1 MSEVLLVTGMSGAGR
16 STVSAALEDLGW
28 FVIDNLP
35 LEVVVRVAELAAA
48 GSLDYAGVAFV
59 VGRSGRVQP
68 EALLAVQR
76 ELQQMHEAAKIL
88 FVDAPDDVLIH
99 RYEGTRRRH
108 PYPAPTLADSIAGE
122 RLLVQS
128 IRDEA
133 DLVIDTGSINT
144 NQLRSRIVE
153 IFTEDSAMGSL
164 RVSLVSFGYSNGIP
178 RDVDLVFDCRFLP
191 NPHWIDELRPLTG
204 LDEAVAN
211 YVLEQEPAQHFL
223 HDVVQLLEW
232 QIPAFAKEGKSYLSI
247 AIGCTGGRHRS
258 VAIAEEL
265 RRRLNIQHA
274 VFHRDIALCGSSPSA
289 ADTVP
294 PCR

>member
-28 FVIDNLP
+28 FMIDNLP
-35 LEVVVRVAELAAA
+35 LELVVRVGELAAA

-68 EALLAVQR
+68 DALLAVQT
-76 ELQQMHEAAKIL
+76 ELQQMHDVAKIL
-88 FVDAPDDVLIH
+88 FIDAPDDVLIH

-108 PYPAPTLADSIAGE
+108 PYPAATLADSIVGE
-122 RLLVQS
+122 RLLLQS
-128 IRDEA
+128 IRDAA
-133 DLVIDTGSINT
+133 DLVIDTGSTNT

-153 IFTEDSAMGSL
+153 IFTEEGALGSL
-164 RVSLVSFGYSNGIP
+164 RVSLVSFGYSNGLP

-204 LDEAVAN
+204 LDEAVAS

-258 VAIAEEL
+258 VAIAEEIRL
-265 RRRLNIQHA
+265 RLNLQHA
-274 VFHRDIALCGSSPSA
+274 VFHRDIA
-289 ADTVP
+289 
-294 PCR
+294 R